1 MITNEQAAA
10 VRALAA
16 TAPGVGYNFWDVDG
30 TKTEIR
36 PRLHYT
42 GAPSGFTVSGGE
54 WTRCSTSEPVK
65 ITDSVALALVRE
77 AACRGK
83 EIMFWQ
89 CCACGDKHTSKLL
102 GNFVSHGYC
111 ARHAAEFRAEALAAA
126 KL

>member
-36 PRLHYT
+36 PVPNSFDSFMVWGGL
-42 GAPSGFTVSGGE
+42 VS
-54 WTRCSTSEPVK
+54 P
-65 ITDSVALALVRE
+65 IAALALVRE

-89 CCACGDKHTSKLL
+89 CCACGDKATSKALS
-102 GNFVSHGYC
+102 NVSHGYC
-111 ARHAAEFRAEALAAA
+111 KLHAAEFMAQALASA